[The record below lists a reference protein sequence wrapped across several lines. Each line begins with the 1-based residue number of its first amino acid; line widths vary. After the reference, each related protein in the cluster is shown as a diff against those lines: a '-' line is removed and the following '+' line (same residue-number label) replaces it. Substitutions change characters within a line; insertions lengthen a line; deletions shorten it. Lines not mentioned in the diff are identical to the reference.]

1 MLSVGEAHVKNS
13 LYGEREIGGRDE
25 GYVWRDILFEVF
37 GFTYSDGVTFCF
49 SRETSYFGKMWSVL
63 GSNPVGAAGL
73 VGAISF
79 RIDRRF
85 SFRCFRNVDMQE

>member
-1 MLSVGEAHVKNS
+1 MKVM
-13 LYGEREIGGRDE
+13 
-25 GYVWRDILFEVF
+25 F
-37 GFTYSDGVTFCF
+37 GVTYCLRFLG
-49 SRETSYFGKMWSVL
+49 SLVPTVSLSASAEKIPIFGKMWSVP

-79 RIDRRF
+79 RIDRGF